1 MDADPLRVLVLG
13 GGSEIALR
21 AVARLSSGR
30 DVRCVLAARDAAAA
44 RARAA
49 ELGAERAV
57 VGATTWDARDADRHD
72 AAVAAAVEALGGLD
86 AAICA
91 VGSLGHAS
99 GEAGATDV
107 WSLMTANA
115 AGPAAALASVARA
128 MSVRGG
134 GSIVVLSSVA
144 ALRPRRSNY
153 PYGAA
158 KAAIDAFA
166 RGLADAH
173 PSLRVQVLRPGFVRT
188 RMTRGLAEAPFTI
201 GPDRAARA
209 VVRALRGRRSRTW
222 YVPWVLRPLFAVLR
236 ALPGP
241 LWRVVAGDR

>member
-1 MDADPLRVLVLG
+1 MDADPLRLLVLG

-21 AVARLSSGR
+21 AIARLSSER
-30 DVRCVLAARDAAAA
+30 DVRCVLAARDAVAA
-44 RARAA
+44 RARAV
-49 ELGAERAV
+49 ELGAEHAV
-57 VGATTWDARDADRHD
+57 VGVTTWDARDADRHD

-91 VGSLGHAS
+91 VGSLGHSS
-99 GEAGATDV
+99 GEAGAVDV

-158 KAAIDAFA
+158 KAAIDVFA
-166 RGLADAH
+166 RGLADAY
-173 PSLRVQVLRPGFVRT
+173 PSLRVQVVRPGFVRT
-188 RMTRGLAEAPFTI
+188 RMTAGLAEAPFTI

-209 VVRALRGRRSRTW
+209 VVWALRGRRSRTW

>member
-1 MDADPLRVLVLG
+1 MGAEPLRVLVLG

-21 AVARLSSGR
+21 AVARLSAER
-30 DVRCVLAARDAAAA
+30 EVRCVLAARDAAAA
-44 RARAA
+44 RVRAV

-57 VGATTWDARDADRHD
+57 AGVATWDARDADRHD
-72 AAVAAAVEALGGLD
+72 SAVAAAVEVLGGLD
-86 AAICA
+86 AAVCA

-99 GEAGATDV
+99 GDAGSADV
-107 WSLMTANA
+107 WSMMTVNA

-128 MSVRGG
+128 MSARGG

-166 RGLADAH
+166 RGLGDAH
-173 PSLRVQVLRPGFVRT
+173 PSLRVQVVRPGFVRT
-188 RMTRGLAEAPFTI
+188 RMTAGLAEAPFAI

-209 VVRALRGRRSRTW
+209 VVRALLAPRSRTW
-222 YVPWVLRPLFAVLR
+222 YVPWVLRPLFCVLR
-236 ALPGP
+236 SLPGP
-241 LWRVVAGDR
+241 AWRAVAGNR

>member
-1 MDADPLRVLVLG
+1 MAAEPLRVLVLG

-21 AVARLSSGR
+21 ALAALSARHE
-30 DVRCVLAARDAAAA
+30 VRCVLAARDAAAA
-44 RARAA
+44 RDRAV
-49 ELGAERAV
+49 ELGAGAAI
-57 VGATTWDARDADRHD
+57 VGATTWDARDAERHD
-72 AAVAAAVEALGGLD
+72 AAVAAAVEVLGGLD

-107 WSLMTANA
+107 WSLMAANA
-115 AGPAAALASVARA
+115 AGPSAALASVARS
-128 MSVRGG
+128 MSARGG
-134 GSIVVLSSVA
+134 GTIVVLSSVA

-158 KAAIDAFA
+158 KAALDAFA

-188 RMTRGLAEAPFTI
+188 RMTAGLAEAPFSI

-209 VVRALRGRRSRTW
+209 VVRALLAERSRTW
-222 YVPWVLRPLFAVLR
+222 YVPWLLRPLFVVLR

-241 LWRVVAGDR
+241 VWRAVAGDR